1 MPIDTQTK
9 ILATIGPSTASREMI
24 EKLVKSGVDAF
35 RFNFSHGT
43 HQEHAER
50 LAIVRS
56 LEEKYKRHLT
66 VIADLQG
73 PKLRVGT
80 FKSDKILLKKGQ
92 LFTLDMKNEAGDE
105 RRVCLPHKE
114 IFAAL
119 GVGDKLLLN
128 DGNIELEV
136 LSNENNVAETK
147 VIVGGYL
154 SAHKG
159 VNLPNVRL
167 PISAI
172 TAKDKI
178 DLQFALEQKVDWV
191 CLSFVQSVSDLRM
204 ARKLIGNKAW
214 IISKLEKPSAIDE
227 LDDIIKESDG
237 IMVAR
242 GDLGVECPIQ
252 TVPVL
257 QKRIVKACR
266 KYARPVIVA
275 TQMLESM
282 INNPTPTRA
291 EVSDVANAVFDG
303 ADAVMLSAETAA
315 GNYPAETVAMMHQI
329 ITQVESDANY
339 YTRVQYD
346 KDLSDC
352 DDMADA
358 ITYAASE
365 MIDILPNMAAVVTY
379 SVSGFTALS
388 MARERPSRPIL
399 AVTLSKEVAR
409 RLGIV
414 WGIRSLV
421 NEEIFHD
428 FSKMEKTTLQ
438 TVREAKIGRKGEY
451 VVVTSGYPIGVQGMT
466 NMLYTVQ
473 I

>member
-1 MPIDTQTK
+1 MPIDTHTK
-9 ILATIGPSTASREMI
+9 ILATIGPSTATKSMI

-43 HQEHAER
+43 HAEHAER
-50 LAIVRS
+50 LAIVREMS
-56 LEEKYKRHLT
+56 EKYGRHLT
-66 VIADLQG
+66 VVADLQG
-73 PKLRVGT
+73 PKLRIGT
-80 FKSDKILLKKGQ
+80 FKTDKVLLKKGQ
-92 LFTLDMKNEAGDE
+92 KFTLDMRDENGDE
-105 RRVCLPHKE
+105 TRVQLPHKE

-119 GVGDKLLLN
+119 KSGDRLLLN

-136 LSNENNVAETK
+136 IKNSKQVAETIVK
-147 VIVGGYL
+147 VGGYL

-159 VNLPNVRL
+159 VNLPNVKL

-172 TAKDKI
+172 TDKDKK
-178 DLQFALEQKVDWV
+178 DLEFALNLGIDWV
-191 CLSFVQSVSDLRM
+191 CLSFVQSVEDVHM
-204 ARKLIGNKAW
+204 ARKLIGEKAW

-227 LDDIIKESDG
+227 LDAIVKESDG

-257 QKRIVKACR
+257 QKRIVKTCR
-266 KYARPVIVA
+266 KYGRPVIVA

-282 INNPTPTRA
+282 IINPTPTRA

-315 GNYPAETVAMMHQI
+315 GSYPAEAVSMMHQI
-329 ITQVESDANY
+329 INQVEEDASY
-339 YTRVQYD
+339 YSRVQID

-365 MIDILPNMAAVVTY
+365 MTNILPNMAGVVTY
-379 SVSGFTALS
+379 SATGFTTFS
-388 MARERPSRPIL
+388 MARERPVRPIL
-399 AVTLSKEVAR
+399 AITLSTEVAR
-409 RLGIV
+409 RLGLV
-414 WGIRSLV
+414 WGVRAFV
-421 NEEIFHD
+421 NPEVFNDITKLQD
-428 FSKMEKTTLQ
+428 TAIQVAKT
-438 TVREAKIGRKGEY
+438 AKVGKKGEY
-451 VVVTSGYPIGVQGMT
+451 LVITAGYPIGIRGMT
-466 NMLYTVQ
+466 NLIYTVQ
-473 I
+473 L